1 MMTRTYARTVVM
13 KMMLVV
19 AGGLIAVA
27 GLVFTLQGVGQIG
40 GSFMSGST
48 IWAVIGPV
56 IAVAG
61 LTVAGFGLLRRRSP
75 GGPA

>member
-1 MMTRTYARTVVM
+1 MMSRAYAQTVVV
-13 KMMLVV
+13 KMVLVV

-27 GLVFTLQGVGQIG
+27 GLVWTLQGIGEIG

-56 IAVAG
+56 TAVAG
-61 LTVAGFGLLRRRSP
+61 LALAGFGLLRRRSP